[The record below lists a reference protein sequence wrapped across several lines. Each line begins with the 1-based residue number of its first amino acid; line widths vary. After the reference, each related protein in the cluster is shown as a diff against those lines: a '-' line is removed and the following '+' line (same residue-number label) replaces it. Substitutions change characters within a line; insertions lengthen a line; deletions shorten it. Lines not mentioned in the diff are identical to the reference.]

1 MGDRMPN
8 SPGRRPARRPF
19 FLGPSQ
25 RLVGV
30 FVLFILLPG
39 AFLGVFAL
47 RVLRQEGQLARQRTR
62 ERLERTAEEI
72 GRGLDSEF
80 RRWANAVRLIAGERT
95 FDVSSFPE
103 IVRQAFEEPGGGVFL
118 SVSDKGPDAFPAGA
132 LLYVSPSPALARTPP
147 SRFP

>member
-1 MGDRMPN
+1 MPN
-8 SPGRRPARRPF
+8 SPIRRPARPRF

-72 GRGLDSEF
+72 SRDLNSEF
-80 RRWANAVRLIAGERT
+80 RRWTDAARTAAGVRAFDAGSFPDAVRL
-95 FDVSSFPE
+95 
-103 IVRQAFEEPGGGVFL
+103 
-118 SVSDKGPDAFPAGA
+118 A
-132 LLYVSPSPALARTPP
+132 LLDRKSVV
-147 SRFP
+147 